1 MAAAGVNRNNLL
13 AGMFRTEGFDGNV
26 GPYADALGLERVEDI
41 CLAHVMEHNKI
52 PAGFLADADDL
63 APMAAMLCSELS
75 RFIVGQ
81 NIVIDGGQHAS
92 IF

>member
-1 MAAAGVNRNNLL
+1 MTNGSLIQP
-13 AGMFRTEGFDGNV
+13 TERHLPIFPRLVVTHLQTVGFSKSDIFEGL
-26 GPYADALGLERVEDI
+26 DFSSLDLEREAFR
-41 CLAHVMEHNKI
+41 L
-52 PAGFLADADDL
+52 DADDL